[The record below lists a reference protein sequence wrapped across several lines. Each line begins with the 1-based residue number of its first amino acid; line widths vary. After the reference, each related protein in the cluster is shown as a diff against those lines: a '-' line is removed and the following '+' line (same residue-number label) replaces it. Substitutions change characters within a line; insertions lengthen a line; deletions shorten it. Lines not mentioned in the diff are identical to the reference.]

1 MHSYFLLFKTCSL
14 KHIPMGEFCSF
25 IANAELCCFC
35 VPSDVK
41 VAIILIDRAYSHNV
55 SRHVHNDVT
64 PTQTLQWKNNYLI
77 LIHLHEPNIW
87 LKTDKCV
94 KIFGYVCKCKLLEN
108 KTNKIR
114 DLFKVKLYTI
124 RSETKKKS
132 KREREKKR
140 ERDFKYLLTLILTGG
155 S

>member
-1 MHSYFLLFKTCSL
+1 MHSYLLFKTCSL

-77 LIHLHEPNIW
+77 LIHLYEPNI
-87 LKTDKCV
+87 
-94 KIFGYVCKCKLLEN
+94 
-108 KTNKIR
+108 
-114 DLFKVKLYTI
+114 
-124 RSETKKKS
+124 
-132 KREREKKR
+132 
-140 ERDFKYLLTLILTGG
+140 
-155 S
+155 

>member
-87 LKTDKCV
+87 IKTDKCV
-94 KIFGYVCKCKLLEN
+94 KIFGYFYLIMLKN
-108 KTNKIR
+108 TN
-114 DLFKVKLYTI
+114 LFTMAGTGGI
-124 RSETKKKS
+124 FME
-132 KREREKKR
+132 
-140 ERDFKYLLTLILTGG
+140 DHLTLWNPKYKLQTE
-155 S
+155 

>member
-1 MHSYFLLFKTCSL
+1 MCTIICLLWKRSKKSNQKLIKLNQLNMVISTTFYLQCVCGGVFLVVFLNQYQICSQHSYLLFKTCSL

-77 LIHLHEPNIW
+77 LIHLHEPNI
-87 LKTDKCV
+87 
-94 KIFGYVCKCKLLEN
+94 
-108 KTNKIR
+108 
-114 DLFKVKLYTI
+114 
-124 RSETKKKS
+124 
-132 KREREKKR
+132 
-140 ERDFKYLLTLILTGG
+140 
-155 S
+155 